1 MVREPLSIADR
12 LRGERLGDLLRE
24 ARGSRSIT
32 DVALRAGIS
41 PETLRKIERGR
52 IPTPAFFTVVA
63 VAGGSGTVTRRT
75 AGSGQP
81 VRNGR
86 RSHGRS
92 RREHSGRRRAQSR
105 RMMVRRDDQL
115 SWVTLG
121 SQACKTASPRR
132 ADQPVRAGGNRP
144 RAAADSLKNA

>member
-32 DVALRAGIS
+32 DVALQAGIS

-63 VAGGSGTVTRRT
+63 VAGVLEMSLDALLAQVSPSEPAAQTTGE
-75 AGSGQP
+75 AGANTQADGA
-81 VRNGR
+81 
-86 RSHGRS
+86 
-92 RREHSGRRRAQSR
+92 RRA
-105 RMMVRRDDQL
+105 
-115 SWVTLG
+115 
-121 SQACKTASPRR
+121 
-132 ADQPVRAGGNRP
+132 AG
-144 RAAADSLKNA
+144 

>member
-63 VAGGSGTVTRRT
+63 VAGALELSLDGLLAQINLSET
-75 AGSGQP
+75 AAEATG
-81 VRNGR
+81 
-86 RSHGRS
+86 
-92 RREHSGRRRAQSR
+92 EHSGRRRAQSR
-105 RMMVRRDDQL
+105 RMMVRQDDQRPGRQNL
-115 SWVTLG
+115 PH
-121 SQACKTASPRR
+121 PRF
-132 ADQPVRAGGNRP
+132 AGP
-144 RAAADSLKNA
+144 RYL